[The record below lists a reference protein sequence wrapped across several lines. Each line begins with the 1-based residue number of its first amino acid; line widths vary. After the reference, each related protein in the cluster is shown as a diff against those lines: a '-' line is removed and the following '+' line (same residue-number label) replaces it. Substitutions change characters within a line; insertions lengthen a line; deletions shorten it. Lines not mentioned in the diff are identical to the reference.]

1 MPQVYEL
8 DIHGTADKYKRGGCR
23 CDKCTAAWSRTVP
36 HGTIS
41 GYISHKCHCDLCKN
55 AKRKYELA
63 RLGRPVTPEPT
74 PQAAKGEW
82 NLEVIKG
89 ALTAYVKKHDR
100 IPRDKE
106 TEGLPEGRHWSAAR
120 NWAAKHGYTL
130 RMLADDPRQH
140 SMGFEWSIEVITTA
154 AVKHENE
161 TGEWPASHTT
171 AHCEDFGGRCW
182 QTAHQWLVDNH
193 GITLRGLKPS
203 EPPRWNSGYTSG
215 MEARL

>member
-23 CDKCTAAWSRTVP
+23 CDKCTTAWSRTVP

-41 GYISHKCHCDLCKN
+41 GYISHKCRCDLCKN

-82 NLEVIKG
+82 NLAVIKK

-154 AVKHENE
+154 AVKHESE
-161 TGEWPASHTT
+161 TGEWPASHT
-171 AHCEDFGGRCW
+171 AVHCEDFGGRCW

-203 EPPRWNSGYTSG
+203 EPPRWNSGYTGG

>member
-23 CDKCTAAWSRTVP
+23 CDKCTTAWSRTVP

-41 GYISHKCHCDLCKN
+41 GYISHKCRCDLCKN

-82 NLEVIKG
+82 NLAVIKK
-89 ALTAYVKKHDR
+89 ALTEFLVEYMR
-100 IPRDKE
+100 IPRDAE
-106 TEGLPEGRHWSAAR
+106 THFLPKGRRWGAAR

-130 RMLADDPRQH
+130 RGLADDPRAH
-140 SMGFEWSIEVITTA
+140 SMGFEWSVEIISA
-154 AVKHENE
+154 AAAAYESE
-161 TGEWPASHTT
+161 TGEWPRSGSGA
-171 AHCEDFGGRCW
+171 CEDFGGRCW
-182 QTAHQWLVDNH
+182 GTAAQWLRDAH
-193 GITLRGLKPS
+193 GMTLLSLKP
-203 EPPRWNSGYTSG
+203 EDAPRWGSEYTSG
-215 MEARL
+215 VGASL